1 MRKVV
6 AIASPKLIEE
16 KLLFKSDNSNI
27 KWYKPPRLN
36 WQKFQMLLAEQV
48 NGWQVNI
55 EIIVKNAEE
64 PSLY

>member
-6 AIASPKLIEE
+6 ANASLLFIEE

-36 WQKFQMLLAEQV
+36 WQRFQMLLAEQV
-48 NGWQVNI
+48 NGLQVNI

-64 PSLY
+64 PSLH